1 MTVKNER
8 CGGKLKNGVK
18 RKAIFSQFKI
28 KQKSIAEPESLDQ
41 LLGIPKAL
49 FILVWGP
56 GTPLF

>member
-1 MTVKNER
+1 VKHEW
-8 CGGKLKNGVK
+8 CGGELKNSVK

-28 KQKSIAEPESLDQ
+28 KQKSIAEPGSLDQ

-49 FILVWGP
+49 FIFVWGP